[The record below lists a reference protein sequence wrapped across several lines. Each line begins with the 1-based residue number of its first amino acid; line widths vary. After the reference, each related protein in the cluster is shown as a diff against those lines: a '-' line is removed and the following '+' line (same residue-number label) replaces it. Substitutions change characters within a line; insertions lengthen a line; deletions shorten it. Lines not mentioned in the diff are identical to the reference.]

1 MGAQGRVAVNPETL
15 NEAASHADAVAGQL
29 EQLGDLKG
37 SLGPLLSSW
46 EGGAS
51 NDYWT
56 VQSNWITSAGDLNT
70 VLRQAA
76 GVLRAASE
84 NFASAEHANASMWQ
98 EGAGASSLA
107 VSARQMRSCGEEF
120 AAAANRLHSQV
131 LGAGSPWGQ
140 DEAGSLFGGIY
151 TECTAMGLQALAHL
165 GQLLG
170 SVATSLD
177 HMSRNVDR
185 ADQATAD
192 VGDEVL
198 GELAG
203 TSR

>member
-1 MGAQGRVAVNPETL
+1 ML

-37 SLGPLLSSW
+37 ALGPLLSSW

-98 EGAGASSLA
+98 EGAGAVEARQLDVDPSSLA
-107 VSARQMRSCGEEF
+107 VSARQMRTCGEEF

-192 VGDEVL
+192 VGDKVL
-198 GELAG
+198 GELGG